1 MKTDMKNKSVKRQRQ
16 AAIRDILQKMSG
28 TTHEDIK
35 DFLDK
40 VGIKAS
46 QATISR
52 DMREMGVVKIPLN
65 GSKAFYRLHEPVEEF
80 NRTISN
86 YPISYEAVGNLLVIK
101 TTSGS
106 APGFCVILDNQKWD
120 EIVGTVAG
128 DDTILI
134 ILRNQTDAAS
144 VIEKLENII

>member
-1 MKTDMKNKSVKRQRQ
+1 MKNISVKRQRQ
-16 AAIRDILQKMSG
+16 TAIRNILQKMSG

-52 DMREMGVVKIPLN
+52 DLREMGIVKIPLN
-65 GSKAFYRLHEPVEEF
+65 GSKAFYRLSGPVEEF
-80 NRTISN
+80 SRKISN
-86 YPISYEAVGNLLVIK
+86 FPISYEVVENLLVIK

-128 DDTILI
+128 DDTILV
-134 ILRNQTDAAS
+134 ILRNQADAAS
-144 VIEKLENII
+144 VIDKLSELT

>member
-1 MKTDMKNKSVKRQRQ
+1 MKNKSVKHQRQ

-40 VGIKAS
+40 LGIKAS

-52 DMREMGVVKIPLN
+52 DLREMGIVKIPLN
-65 GSKAFYRLHEPVEEF
+65 GSKAFYRLRGPVEEF
-80 NRTISN
+80 SRTISN
-86 YPISYEAVGNLLVIK
+86 YPISYEAVENLLVIK

-120 EIVGTVAG
+120 EIAGTIAG
-128 DDTILI
+128 DDTILV

>member
-1 MKTDMKNKSVKRQRQ
+1 MKNISVKRQRQ
-16 AAIRDILQKMSG
+16 TAIRNILQKMSG

-52 DMREMGVVKIPLN
+52 DLREMGIVKIPLN
-65 GSKAFYRLHEPVEEF
+65 GSKAFYRLSGPVEEF
-80 NRTISN
+80 SRKISN
-86 YPISYEAVGNLLVIK
+86 FPISYEIVENLLVIK

-128 DDTILI
+128 DDTILV
-134 ILRNQTDAAS
+134 ILRNKTDAAS
-144 VIEKLENII
+144 VIDKLSELT

>member
-1 MKTDMKNKSVKRQRQ
+1 MKKTSVKHQRQ

-52 DMREMGVVKIPLN
+52 DLREMGVVKIPLN

-86 YPISYEAVGNLLVIK
+86 YLISFEAVGNLLVIK

-120 EIVGTVAG
+120 EIAGTVAG
-128 DDTILI
+128 DDTILV
-134 ILRNQTDAAS
+134 ILRNKTDAAS
-144 VIEKLENII
+144 VIDKLSELT